1 MSTTDLT
8 IRLLKDLAD
17 RDDPRIE
24 VALTATR
31 FNLPVARIKEIVAR
45 YGWPHPQSMAKAAAV
60 LEQKQAGDQV
70 ADRLPDLPPK
80 WSAPLT
86 EPVPAR
92 QLPSGAL
99 VPVPPPAAG
108 PDYRRLR
115 LADLHPH
122 PSNPKGRTDDVVD
135 LAASIKQA
143 GQIDPILVTEHPS
156 LQGFLMLSGHR
167 RHAALRLLGRTH
179 ADCKVEPHVGGDID
193 EQLFLILMAN
203 VHRLNLNAMD
213 KAYAFGDLR
222 DRRKMTNDQ
231 IAERAGLQ
239 RGTVSYY
246 LSLLELDAATQLKVK
261 TGELPVSIAI
271 EAVKKVRAD
280 TRRTRGHGQSG
291 HPLVVDA
298 PWFTR
303 KHPLAAAVKDTCT
316 HTTRPKVGATGC
328 GECWEDAIRQDQR
341 HADEA
346 RADA

>member
-1 MSTTDLT
+1 MTTVDLT
-8 IRLLKDLAD
+8 IRLLKDLAG
-17 RDDPRIE
+17 RDDPRTE
-24 VALTATR
+24 VQLTAAR
-31 FNLPVARIKEIVAR
+31 FNLPVARIKDIVAT

-60 LEQKQAGDQV
+60 LEQKVTGDT
-70 ADRLPDLPPK
+70 ARL
-80 WSAPLT
+80 
-86 EPVPAR
+86 VV
-92 QLPSGAL
+92 AL
-99 VPVPPPAAG
+99 VPVLPRASISDPLVPAPTPSASG
-108 PDYRRLR
+108 PDYRTLR
-115 LADLHPH
+115 LADLRPH
-122 PSNPKGRTDDVVD
+122 PSNPKDRVDDVAD

-143 GQIDPILVTEHPS
+143 GQLDPILVTENPG
-156 LQGFLMLSGHR
+156 LQGFLILSGHR

-179 ADCKVEPHVGGDID
+179 ADCKVEPGAGGDID

-203 VHRLNLNAMD
+203 IHRLNLNAMD

-222 DRRKMTNDQ
+222 DRRNMTPEQ

-239 RGTVSYY
+239 RGTISYY
-246 LSLLELDAATQLKVK
+246 LSLLELDASTQLKVK

-280 TRRTRGHGQSG
+280 TRRVRGHGQSG
-291 HPLVVDA
+291 HPLVLDV

-303 KHPLAAAVKDTCT
+303 KHPLATAVKESCT

>member
-1 MSTTDLT
+1 MTSDDLT
-8 IRLLKDLAD
+8 VRLLKDLAD
-17 RDDPRIE
+17 RDDPRTE
-24 VALTATR
+24 VQLTAAR
-31 FNLPVARIKEIVAR
+31 FNIPAARIKEIVSR
-45 YGWPHPQSMAKAAAV
+45 YGWPHAQSMAKAAAV
-60 LEQKQAGDQV
+60 LEQKLAGGAPVTNAPATRPSATV
-70 ADRLPDLPPK
+70 AP
-80 WSAPLT
+80 
-86 EPVPAR
+86 
-92 QLPSGAL
+92 
-99 VPVPPPAAG
+99 VPVPPPATGG

-143 GQIDPILVTEHPS
+143 GQLDPILVTEHPS

-179 ADCKVEPHVGGDID
+179 ADCKVEPDVGGDID
-193 EQLFLILMAN
+193 EQLFLLLMAN
-203 VHRLNLNAMD
+203 IHRLNLNAMD

-222 DRRKMTNDQ
+222 DRRRMTNDQ

-261 TGELPVSIAI
+261 TGEIPVTVAI
-271 EAVKKVRAD
+271 DAVKKVRRD
-280 TRRTRGHGQSG
+280 TRRARGDKQVG
-291 HPLVVDA
+291 HPVVLDP

-303 KHPLAAAVKDTCT
+303 KHPLAASVKDACT

-328 GECWEDAIRQDQR
+328 GECWEDAIR
-341 HADEA
+341 E
-346 RADA
+346 DATTAAS